1 MFQPLFGRYKK
12 VNNGEG
18 GWGKRQAY
26 APPAPQRA
34 PPRIPERLEGH
45 NYRDII
51 QSSAL
56 KWTSKTAFPQSS
68 PTLWDISKFRFDL
81 VLEWPHER

>member
-1 MFQPLFGRYKK
+1 MIQKGKQWGGGLGQEAGIRPPSHEPL
-12 VNNGEG
+12 
-18 GWGKRQAY
+18 
-26 APPAPQRA
+26 PRA
-34 PPRIPERLEGH
+34 PTRIPERLEGH

-81 VLEWPHER
+81 VLE

>member
-1 MFQPLFGRYKK
+1 MKHTCFNRFLDDTKK

-18 GWGKRQAY
+18 VWGKRQAY
-26 APPAPQRA
+26 APPPPPRA
-34 PPRIPERLEGH
+34 PPRITERLEGH

-56 KWTSKTAFPQSS
+56 KLTSKTAFPQSP
-68 PTLWDISKFRFDL
+68 PTLWDISKFRFNL
-81 VLEWPHER
+81 VLE

>member
-1 MFQPLFGRYKK
+1 MGRGAGARGRHTPPL
-12 VNNGEG
+12 
-18 GWGKRQAY
+18 
-26 APPAPQRA
+26 PRA
-34 PPRIPERLEGH
+34 PPRTPERLEGH

-81 VLEWPHER
+81 VLQ